1 MQTDV
6 EQPERLAEAGDIRTA
21 SDGGGSSAPLCSAS
35 FPGVSLYHGDSQAI
49 VPQLRG
55 INGVVTS
62 PPYNQKIDSFK
73 PSGMHKES
81 RWVDKISQGYADSMP
96 EDDYQQWQVETLNAL
111 WDATDETAS
120 CFYNH
125 KIRWRDG
132 ELLIPLDWLRR
143 TKWKLRQ
150 EIIWARNGSCTMNAR
165 MFAPS
170 EERIYWLRKETH
182 KWNQES
188 VSHMSVWNI
197 ASQPSPE
204 HPCVYPVQIPA
215 RCIMATTDPGDTV
228 LDPYMGNGTTGIAA
242 IRAGRKFV
250 GIEKDGRHFSN
261 AVERIRRELS
271 QGVML

>member
-1 MQTDV
+1 MTPYYQADGITIYCADCMDV
-6 EQPERLAEAGDIRTA
+6 LPELQGI
-21 SDGGGSSAPLCSAS
+21 
-35 FPGVSLYHGDSQAI
+35 
-49 VPQLRG
+49 QLT
-55 INGVVTS
+55 VTS
-62 PPYNQKIDSFK
+62 PPYNQNIDSFE

-81 RWVDKISQGYADSMP
+81 RWVDKISRGYADSMP
-96 EDDYQQWQVETLNAL
+96 EDEYQQWQIETLDAL

-188 VSHMSVWNI
+188 VRHMNVWNI

-228 LDPYMGNGTTGIAA
+228 LDPFMGSGTTGLACMKLKRNFI
-242 IRAGRKFV
+242 
-250 GIEKDGRHFSN
+250 GIEKDPKYAAVAVGRI
-261 AVERIRRELS
+261 ERES
-271 QGVML
+271 AQGLLLLTP